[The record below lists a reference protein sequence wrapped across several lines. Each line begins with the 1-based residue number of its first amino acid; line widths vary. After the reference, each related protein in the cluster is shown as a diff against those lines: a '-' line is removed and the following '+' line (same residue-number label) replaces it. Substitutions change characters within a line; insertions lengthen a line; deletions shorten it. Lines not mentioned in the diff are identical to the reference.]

1 MTASVIGRRYGR
13 ALLELAHE
21 AGQESEV
28 RKGLEELLA
37 SWTASPELRGIFE
50 NPGVGADQ
58 RRAILDAVGAK
69 MSLPTLVTNTLKL
82 LADRRRLRHVPEL
95 VEAYLELADADA
107 GGLRAE
113 VTTAGDMP
121 ESYFAELQKTLA
133 ENLGR
138 EVTLVKKQDPALI
151 AGVVTKVGD
160 MVFDGSLRSRLREL
174 EDTMLNAETA

>member
-13 ALLELAHE
+13 ALLELASE
-21 AGQESEV
+21 AGQETEV
-28 RKGLEELLA
+28 RKGLEQLLV
-37 SWTASPELRGIFE
+37 SWNESAELRGIFE
-50 NPGVGADQ
+50 NPGVGAEQ
-58 RRAILDAVGAK
+58 RRAILDALGSK
-69 MSLPTLVTNTLKL
+69 MGLPGLVTNTLKL
-82 LADRRRLRHVPEL
+82 LADRRRVRHVPEL

-113 VTTAGDMP
+113 VTTAGEMP
-121 ESYFAELQKTLA
+121 ESYFADLQKTLS

-160 MVFDGSLRSRLREL
+160 LVFDGSLRSRLREL
-174 EDTMLNAETA
+174 EDSMLDAETA

>member
-1 MTASVIGRRYGR
+1 MTTSVIGRRYGR
-13 ALLELAHE
+13 ALLELATE

-28 RKGLEELLA
+28 RKGLEDLLT
-37 SWTASPELRGIFE
+37 SWNESAQLRGIFE
-50 NPGVGADQ
+50 NPGVGAEQ
-58 RRAILDAVGAK
+58 RRALLDAVGEK
-69 MSLPTLVTNTLKL
+69 MGLPGLVTNTLKL

-95 VEAYLELADADA
+95 VDAYLELADADA

-121 ESYFAELQKTLA
+121 ESYFTELQKTLSD
-133 ENLGR
+133 NLGR

-160 MVFDGSLRSRLREL
+160 MVFDGSLRSQLREL
-174 EDTMLNAETA
+174 EDAMLNAETA